1 MGFKM
6 KKILVKSVIVVVI
19 FGAMVEG
26 GLIDFRRGDVEA
38 AKRIQAD
45 NYATTF
51 QGQIE
56 QLSDTQK
63 SSGGL
68 LDVFDD
74 IGGWWGRLGDSQ
86 KRK

>member
-1 MGFKM
+1 M
-6 KKILVKSVIVVVI
+6 KKVLVKSVIVVVI
-19 FGAMVEG
+19 FGAMVGG

-56 QLSDTQK
+56 QLSDVQK

-74 IGGWWGRLGDSQ
+74 IGKWWESLGGNQ
-86 KRK
+86 KKAMSK

>member
-6 KKILVKSVIVVVI
+6 KKVLVKSVIVVVI
-19 FGAMVEG
+19 FGAMVGG

-45 NYATTF
+45 HYATTF
-51 QGQIE
+51 QGQSE
-56 QLSDTQK
+56 RLSDIQK

-68 LDVFDD
+68 LDVFDN
-74 IGGWWGRLGDSQ
+74 IGSWWENMGDSQ
-86 KRK
+86 KK